1 MKNESNK
8 THFNFP
14 PYFSETIS
22 KYPKV
27 DHQQQKV
34 QFQQM
39 QAVPL
44 VKNNSKWITLFY
56 FWFGTTTVE
65 CYY

>member
-1 MKNESNK
+1 MQNNQFLS
-8 THFNFP
+8 F
-14 PYFSETIS
+14 FSETIS

-65 CYY
+65 CCY